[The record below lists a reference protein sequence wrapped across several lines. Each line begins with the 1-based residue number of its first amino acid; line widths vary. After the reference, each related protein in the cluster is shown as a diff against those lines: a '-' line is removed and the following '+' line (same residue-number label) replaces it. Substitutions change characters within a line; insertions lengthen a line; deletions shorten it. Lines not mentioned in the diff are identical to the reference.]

1 MTEPRGGDDQ
11 GICGTSFRP
20 HPGTLGLNKQNPW
33 PGLDS
38 YDEASAHFFHGRD
51 GEAIELLR
59 LVRLAPLT
67 ALYGKSGLG
76 KTSLLQAG
84 LFPLLRPRHYLPI
97 YLHIDFSE
105 AAVCPL
111 EQIANRFQK
120 E

>member
-1 MTEPRGGDDQ
+1 MTEPPRGDDQ

-20 HPGTLGLNKQNPW
+20 HPGTLGLNDRNPW

-67 ALYGKSGLG
+67 AHRFLG
-76 KTSLLQAG
+76 CRAMSFEADR
-84 LFPLLRPRHYLPI
+84 RP
-97 YLHIDFSE
+97 FSE
-105 AAVCPL
+105 GACSCGSRVPRTR
-111 EQIANRFQK
+111 Q
-120 E
+120 